1 MLKER
6 SLTIAMDEETLKK
19 HIDALS
25 TDGSVANHFKTKLGL
40 QLSLAP
46 ANKLLDSKID
56 VDEEEKETAF
66 LDRLQQHL
74 ENFSVP
80 EKCLRFFFPCFFVF
94 CFCNVH
100 FWFFLTRRTEGE
112 HYRIFCFFGLLFNL
126 FFFQFIHFLFMISLI
141 LFIIMSNR

>member
-19 HIDALS
+19 HIDALT

-46 ANKLLDSKID
+46 ANRLFDTQ
-56 VDEEEKETAF
+56 VADEEEKENAF
-66 LDRLQQHL
+66 LDRIQQHL

-80 EKCLRFFFPCFFVF
+80 GQE
-94 CFCNVH
+94 
-100 FWFFLTRRTEGE
+100 
-112 HYRIFCFFGLLFNL
+112 
-126 FFFQFIHFLFMISLI
+126 
-141 LFIIMSNR
+141 

>member
-46 ANKLLDSKID
+46 ANKLLDSEIDID
-56 VDEEEKETAF
+56 VEEKETAF

-74 ENFSVP
+74 ENFTVP
-80 EKCLRFFFPCFFVF
+80 EK
-94 CFCNVH
+94 
-100 FWFFLTRRTEGE
+100 ED
-112 HYRIFCFFGLLFNL
+112 
-126 FFFQFIHFLFMISLI
+126 
-141 LFIIMSNR
+141 

>member
-40 QLSLAP
+40 QLSLAHT
-46 ANKLLDSKID
+46 NKMLDSEINVD
-56 VDEEEKETAF
+56 VDEDEKETAF

-74 ENFSVP
+74 ENFSIP
-80 EKCLRFFFPCFFVF
+80 EK
-94 CFCNVH
+94 
-100 FWFFLTRRTEGE
+100 EE
-112 HYRIFCFFGLLFNL
+112 
-126 FFFQFIHFLFMISLI
+126 
-141 LFIIMSNR
+141 

>member
-80 EKCLRFFFPCFFVF
+80 GKE
-94 CFCNVH
+94 
-100 FWFFLTRRTEGE
+100 E
-112 HYRIFCFFGLLFNL
+112 
-126 FFFQFIHFLFMISLI
+126 
-141 LFIIMSNR
+141 

>member
-19 HIDALS
+19 HLDALS

-46 ANKLLDSKID
+46 ANKLLDSEID
-56 VDEEEKETAF
+56 IEVEEKETAF

-74 ENFSVP
+74 ENFTVP
-80 EKCLRFFFPCFFVF
+80 EK
-94 CFCNVH
+94 
-100 FWFFLTRRTEGE
+100 EE
-112 HYRIFCFFGLLFNL
+112 
-126 FFFQFIHFLFMISLI
+126 
-141 LFIIMSNR
+141 

>member
-1 MLKER
+1 MLRFCYEEEFIKLKLKDSMLKER

-56 VDEEEKETAF
+56 VDVDEEEKETAF

-80 EKCLRFFFPCFFVF
+80 EK
-94 CFCNVH
+94 
-100 FWFFLTRRTEGE
+100 EE
-112 HYRIFCFFGLLFNL
+112 
-126 FFFQFIHFLFMISLI
+126 
-141 LFIIMSNR
+141 

>member
-19 HIDALS
+19 HIDALC

-80 EKCLRFFFPCFFVF
+80 EK
-94 CFCNVH
+94 
-100 FWFFLTRRTEGE
+100 EG
-112 HYRIFCFFGLLFNL
+112 
-126 FFFQFIHFLFMISLI
+126 
-141 LFIIMSNR
+141 

>member
-19 HIDALS
+19 HIDALT

-46 ANKLLDSKID
+46 ANRLLDTQ
-56 VDEEEKETAF
+56 VAEEEEKENAF

-80 EKCLRFFFPCFFVF
+80 EQ
-94 CFCNVH
+94 
-100 FWFFLTRRTEGE
+100 E
-112 HYRIFCFFGLLFNL
+112 
-126 FFFQFIHFLFMISLI
+126 
-141 LFIIMSNR
+141 

>member
-46 ANKLLDSKID
+46 ANKLID
-56 VDEEEKETAF
+56 
-66 LDRLQQHL
+66 
-74 ENFSVP
+74 
-80 EKCLRFFFPCFFVF
+80 
-94 CFCNVH
+94 
-100 FWFFLTRRTEGE
+100 
-112 HYRIFCFFGLLFNL
+112 
-126 FFFQFIHFLFMISLI
+126 
-141 LFIIMSNR
+141 